1 MSFLRVHLDLTNIY
15 EIPTQCVPGTVGR
28 PLTHIISL
36 FKIIFSPIKQQYM
49 LSIVKKKKMGN
60 ARKFKEAKINNL

>member
-49 LSIVKKKKMGN
+49 LSIVKKKMGN